1 MRPFFEQADKPL
13 AGDKYDNREQD
24 LWSCGHQPYHRLIV
38 KFLCIHARKMKK
50 LCHYAGKCGFL
61 WYIGNQMICMKSI
74 AYVLVFAL
82 CIGKAN
88 AQQDKTKGS
97 LNHLAIF
104 VADLQRSVDFYS
116 NVFHLDTIP
125 EPFHDNK
132 HKWYSIAPGVA
143 LHVIAGA
150 DKPKEYFL
158 NNHMC
163 FSVGSVDAFLEKIKA
178 RGIVYMNSRGD
189 KGMVTTRVDGVK
201 QIWINDPD
209 GYFIE
214 VNDAKN

>member
-1 MRPFFEQADKPL
+1 
-13 AGDKYDNREQD
+13 
-24 LWSCGHQPYHRLIV
+24 
-38 KFLCIHARKMKK
+38 MKK
-50 LCHYAGKCGFL
+50 FVFLALALTCFAG
-61 WYIGNQMICMKSI
+61 
-74 AYVLVFAL
+74 AR
-82 CIGKAN
+82 
-88 AQQDKTKGS
+88 AQQVRTRAS

-104 VADLQRSVDFYS
+104 VTDLQKSVDFYS
-116 NVFHLDTIP
+116 NVFQLDTIP

-150 DKPKEYFL
+150 AQTKEYFL

-163 FSVGSVDAFLEKIKA
+163 FSVGSVEAFLEKIKP
-178 RGIVYMNSRGD
+178 RGIVYMNARGE
-189 KGMVTTRVDGVK
+189 KGLVTTRVDGVK